1 MAENAR
7 IASVICDSSALENGG
22 MGVRFKVQTAAGDA
36 PAFVV
41 RFDGAVYAYINRCA
55 HVPVEMDW
63 TDGAFFDYSKL
74 YLICSTHGAMY
85 LPRTGECVAGPCTG
99 RWLMPVAVEERD
111 GQVLLTKEVQNV

>member
-1 MAENAR
+1 MAENVRVAR
-7 IASVICDSSALENGG
+7 VICDSTALENGG
-22 MGVRFKVQTAAGDA
+22 MGVRFRVQTPAGEA
-36 PAFVV
+36 SAFVV

-85 LPRTGECVAGPCTG
+85 LPHTGECVAGPCNGKRLTP
-99 RWLMPVAVEERD
+99 LPVEERG
-111 GQVLLTKEVQNV
+111 GQVILTKEI

>member
-22 MGVRFKVQTAAGDA
+22 MGVR
-36 PAFVV
+36 FVV

-85 LPRTGECVAGPCTG
+85 LPHTGECVAGPCTG

>member
-74 YLICSTHGAMY
+74 YLICSTHG
-85 LPRTGECVAGPCTG
+85 
-99 RWLMPVAVEERD
+99 
-111 GQVLLTKEVQNV
+111 